1 MKMNKAHNHTDTLI
15 SSMQSKAM
23 GEQLLDL
30 LPSGGSI
37 LNVVVGASIEDD
49 GPWPNQFN
57 LATRYLDDGDRA
69 VLFDDYCAPSPDS
82 TVRQVFGLQKYDA
95 LCYRGYCLNDGS
107 PLYLFNVAI
116 SVLNLGGFFL
126 CLAAMDNRGT
136 HNSPLPP
143 YLSYFCAI
151 ASRCGFLRQNINLL
165 QSEGAWDHW
174 MIVFQK
180 GSASPRW
187 ILTHMKDP
195 GLTGF
200 SKLFKDSFNSEA
212 NGQVWRWKYGAGRG
226 RAIVAKKGDRLVAHY
241 GSTLRAVSYFGK
253 SGSALQICDVMVDPR
268 ERGVMT
274 KTGAMFIATTTF
286 NEIYLGLQNVTIA
299 YGFPNLRHM
308 ALGKRLGLYTE
319 LARMAQVQWPP
330 VPSGPRF
337 LARLCFLEAKDV
349 SKAHSTDLLWGRM
362 AKDLRGGIGVIRN
375 WDYLN
380 YRYFAHPTN
389 SYTVIGVSSRWTRRL
404 LGIIVLRRENKSCEL
419 VDLIAPLR
427 RIPLLVDQARWIAG
441 RWGCEDLYC
450 WTTEHDAHRFT
461 CEVGII
467 TQTDTVVAMMIW
479 PGGRSI
485 EQLKNKWWL
494 MSGDMEFR

>member
-1 MKMNKAHNHTDTLI
+1 MFK
-15 SSMQSKAM
+15 
-23 GEQLLDL
+23 QLLEL

-37 LNVVVGASIEDD
+37 LNVVVGAGIEDD
-49 GPWPNQFN
+49 GPWPDQFN
-57 LATRYLDDGDRA
+57 MATRYLDDGDRA
-69 VLFDDYCAPSPDS
+69 VLFDDYCDLTPDS
-82 TVRQVFGLQKYDA
+82 TMRLVFGLQEYDA
-95 LCYRGYCLNDGS
+95 LSYRNYCLSDGS
-107 PLYLFNVAI
+107 PIDLFRAAR
-116 SVLNLGGFFL
+116 SVLKLGGYL
-126 CLAAMDNRGT
+126 VCLGAMDNRGT
-136 HNSPLPP
+136 HNPLQT
-143 YLSYFCAI
+143 YLGYFCAI
-151 ASRCGFLRQNINLL
+151 ASRCGFLRRNICLL
-165 QSEGAWDHW
+165 QSDGDWDHW
-174 MIVFQK
+174 MVVFQK
-180 GSASPRW
+180 SSAAPRW
-187 ILTHMKDP
+187 ILTHMRDP
-195 GLTGF
+195 GLVGF

-212 NGQVWRWKYGAGRG
+212 NVQLWRWKYGVGRG
-226 RAIVAKKGDRLVAHY
+226 RAIVAKKGDHLVAHY

-253 SGSALQICDVMVDPR
+253 SGRALQICDVMVDPR
-268 ERGVMT
+268 ERGIMT
-274 KTGAMFIATTTF
+274 KTGAMFIASNTF
-286 NEIYLGLQNVTIA
+286 NEIYLGLQNFTIA

-337 LARLCFLEAKDV
+337 LAGLCFLEAKDV
-349 SKAHSTDLLWGRM
+349 SKAHSIDLLWGRM

-389 SYTVIGVSSRWTRRL
+389 SYTVIGVNSRWTRRL

-441 RWGCEDLYC
+441 QWGCEDLYC